1 MAVISINGVD
11 VYYEE
16 QGTGTE
22 VFLIVMHGRNE
33 LEFMSL
39 LPPEY
44 HTFRVDLPG
53 YGRST
58 NLKEFRGFKQ
68 WSEDIYNFSQRLGLD
83 KFIYIGY
90 SMTGIVGFQLVLDHP
105 EVVKGFIPLTSIPIP
120 EVPLPGSEEKALMES
135 GDAEAHEA
143 YMEKTFL
150 FPVSTDDKTRL
161 QRRERNRQQ
170 RLKNAEKTNT
180 DLSGSLDEQILF
192 TKEGREKTVPRLR
205 EIRVPTLLLF
215 GAQDW
220 SNPLVP
226 AITSAMSIPNAKA
239 VFYQDYGHGLPV
251 EGPDKIVDEIVTF
264 VNELNKES

>member
-1 MAVISINGVD
+1 MAIISVNGVD

-16 QGTGTE
+16 RGTGTE
-22 VFLIVMHGRNE
+22 AFIIALHSQNE
-33 LEFMSL
+33 LEFISL

-58 NLKEFRGFKQ
+58 NLTEFRGFKQ
-68 WSEDIYNFSQRLGLD
+68 WSEDIYTFSQKLGLD

-90 SMTGIVGFQLVLDHP
+90 SMTGQVGFQLILDHP
-105 EVVKGFIPLTSIPIP
+105 EVIKGFIPLTSIPIP
-120 EVPLPGSEEKALMES
+120 EVSPPGAREKELMES
-135 GDAEAHEA
+135 GDTEAHEA
-143 YMEKTFL
+143 YLEKAFL
-150 FPVSTDDKTRL
+150 FPVATTDKIRL
-161 QRRERNRQQ
+161 QRRVRNRQE
-170 RLKNAEKTNT
+170 RRKNVVQVNTNLT
-180 DLSGSLDEQILF
+180 VSLEEQMLF
-192 TKEGREKTVPRLR
+192 TKEGREKTVPHLG

-239 VFYQDYGHGLPV
+239 VFFQDYGHGLPV
-251 EGPDKIVDEIVTF
+251 EGPDKLVDEIVLF
-264 VNELNKES
+264 VNELNRIQ